1 MSRAADGNAASVE
14 KLYGGVEY
22 TTVFFENHKVQFRP
36 VSGYAGGRD
45 FQHPI
50 TGK

>member
-1 MSRAADGNAASVE
+1 MSRAADGNAAAVE

-22 TTVFFENHKVQFRP
+22 ATVFFENHKDQFRP
-36 VSGYAGGRD
+36 VSRYAGGRD

-50 TGK
+50 AGE